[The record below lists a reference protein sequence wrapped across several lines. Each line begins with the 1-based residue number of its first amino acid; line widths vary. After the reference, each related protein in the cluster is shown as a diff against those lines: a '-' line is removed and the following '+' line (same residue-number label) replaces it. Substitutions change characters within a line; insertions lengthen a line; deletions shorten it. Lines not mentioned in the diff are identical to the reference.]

1 MSSQRELIRLS
12 ERYRRIIVR
21 WKSMRGLSIGFLL
34 ALASAL
40 ISVLLVR
47 YLSTRGLEDKVELVR
62 IGAVSLPI
70 HILFLPSMG
79 IALLFIF
86 GWIYLVQETAYV
98 RAIPGPTLEEKLLST
113 RMVKYAALIVAIFA
127 LSLFTPYLLGS
138 ALFLGLLGTISLF
151 ARFLE
156 PYALRAITL
165 MSSFQAFDENS
176 KYLLSL
182 NLAALIS
189 VILTLIIARRGR
201 RTLLAR
207 RR

>member
-1 MSSQRELIRLS
+1 VKVIRLS

-21 WKSMRGLSIGFLL
+21 WKSVRGLLIGFLL
-34 ALASAL
+34 TLASAL
-40 ISVLLVR
+40 ISVLLVG
-47 YLSTRGLEDKVELVR
+47 YLSTLGLEEKVELVR

-70 HILFLPSMG
+70 HILFLPSVG

-86 GWIYLVQETAYV
+86 GWIHLVQETAYV
-98 RAIPGPTLEEKLLST
+98 RAIPGPILEEKLVSI

-127 LSLFTPYLLGS
+127 SSLFIPYLLGS
-138 ALFLGLLGTISLF
+138 ALFLGFLGRVTLF
-151 ARFLE
+151 AKFLE

-165 MSSFQAFDENS
+165 MSSFQVLDENS

-182 NLAALIS
+182 NLAALMS